1 MDLFL
6 HLLASLL
13 LSVITCKII
22 RTCVFNY
29 LLTSAVMFGNSG
41 ERQTFFFAF
50 TYSSLPLFQTFFSL
64 CLLQIAHR
72 ISSLQT
78 DLETQWKGL
87 T

>member
-1 MDLFL
+1 
-6 HLLASLL
+6 
-13 LSVITCKII
+13 
-22 RTCVFNY
+22 
-29 LLTSAVMFGNSG
+29 MFGNSG